1 LVKGHSYI
9 GGGMI
14 VGPTVDANDADM
26 NGSGSYSSSACGS
39 DGGSVFQSATWCT
52 SASCTFMGGYHAPI
66 PGNGGDT
73 AASNYYFQFRR
84 NGNSLTS
91 KYYGGELE
99 PAPGSNS
106 WAPWVTGGGSIGIP
120 TSDKGKGAGPF
131 ICHIML

>member
-1 LVKGHSYI
+1 
-9 GGGMI
+9 
-14 VGPTVDANDADM
+14 
-26 NGSGSYSSSACGS
+26 
-39 DGGSVFQSATWCT
+39 
-52 SASCTFMGGYHAPI
+52 MGGYHAPI